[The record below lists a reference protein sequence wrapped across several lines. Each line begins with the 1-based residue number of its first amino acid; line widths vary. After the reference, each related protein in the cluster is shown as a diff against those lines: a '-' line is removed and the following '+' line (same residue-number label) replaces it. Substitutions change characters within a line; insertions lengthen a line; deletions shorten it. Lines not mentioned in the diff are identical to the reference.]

1 MDATTI
7 QAMIAEDREEWAKLV
22 AMLDAHPEG
31 PLHDPESPEWT
42 ARDVYT
48 HIARL
53 REGSARHKQDKVDG
67 KQVKDMYAGA
77 DENEVNACVQ
87 QKYGNMTFDEARA
100 WARKAFDGLIA
111 AIEAVPLDEWD
122 GELESY
128 ARADGADHYRGHRSY
143 ISPVHYA

>member
-1 MDATTI
+1 MNADAV
-7 QAMIAEDREEWAKLV
+7 QAMIAEDREEWQKLV
-22 AMLDAHPEG
+22 AVLDSRPEG

-53 REGSARHKQDKVDG
+53 MEGSVRQMRGMRAGHRVT
-67 KQVKDMYAGA
+67 DMYAGA
-77 DENEVNACVQ
+77 DEDEVNARVQ
-87 QKYGNMTFDEARA
+87 QKYSNMTFDEARA
-100 WARKAFDGLIA
+100 WAHKGFDGLIA

-143 ISPVHYA
+143 IKVE